1 MKLPFELNSQTIYEK
16 QKILTDEKKGKRPQ
30 DYSVNEL
37 IQKGIVLVDKPPG
50 PTSHQTVEYLK
61 NILDIQ
67 KAGHTGTL
75 DPGVTGT
82 LPVAL
87 NQATRITQSLLV
99 AGKEYICLIHLHSDV
114 ADDELEE
121 VFAAFR
127 GEITQL
133 PPKKSAVKR
142 RFRKRNIYYL
152 DLIERDE
159 RDVLIKVGCQAGTYI
174 RKLAHDIGEY
184 LKTGAHMTE
193 LRRTKAGPF
202 QEKEI
207 MTLQDIKD
215 EWHYYNETGKTP
227 SFLRP
232 MEDGV
237 AHLKKIWVGDP
248 VVKTLTQGAYLK
260 IPGIAKIQEG
270 INKKDIVA
278 VMTLKGELILV
289 GEAQTYT
296 KKMLEDIK
304 GIAVKTQQ
312 VFMKPGVY

>member
-1 MKLPFELNSQTIYEK
+1 MKLPFELQSNKIFEK
-16 QKILTDEKKGKRPQ
+16 QQLLTDDHKGSYPKNYTVEDLIKKGM
-30 DYSVNEL
+30 
-37 IQKGIVLVDKPPG
+37 IIVDKPPG
-50 PTSHQTVEYLK
+50 PTSHQTVDFLK
-61 NILDIQ
+61 NILGIE

-75 DPGVTGT
+75 DPGVTGV

-87 NQATRITQSLLV
+87 NDATRITQSLLV
-99 AGKEYICLIHLHSDV
+99 AGKEYVCLIHLHSDV
-114 ADDELEE
+114 SDSELEE

-127 GEITQL
+127 GEISQL

-142 RFRKRNIYYL
+142 RLRKRNIYYL
-152 DLIERDE
+152 ELLERKD

-202 QEKEI
+202 SEDQAI
-207 MTLQDIKD
+207 TLQDIKD
-215 EWHYYNETGKTP
+215 EWHYYKTQGTP
-227 SFLRP
+227 PKFLKT
-232 MEDGV
+232 MEEGV
-237 AHLKKIWVGDP
+237 SHLKKIWVGDP
-248 VVKTLTQGAYLK
+248 VVKTLTHGAYLK

-278 VMTLKGELILV
+278 VMTLKDELVLV

-296 KKMLEDIK
+296 KKMLEDVK
-304 GIAVKTQQ
+304 GVAVKTNQ
-312 VFMKPGVY
+312 VFMKSGIY